1 MEHATPDGRDP
12 VVRVGRGRNR
22 RATLPP
28 KAGTDP
34 TPEAAAARALGPDD
48 EPHPSTS
55 RPSANDARLL
65 GDRPPHWG

>member
-34 TPEAAAARALGPDD
+34 TPEAAAARALGSEDAPRAA
-48 EPHPSTS
+48 EH
-55 RPSANDARLL
+55 PSANDARLL